1 MIVQLHRLIDLR
13 HYPVIVV
20 VVVVA
25 VVEVVVDVHQ
35 GVDGEEDEGKEG
47 EGVEACLRGTA
58 GGLAGPRLLSLRGQE
73 VGHQAGDSLH
83 LLPVRDCGSRRQSG
97 VRTLNTGDCC
107 VCENCDTYFSLS
119 GVSSPSF
126 FRQAF
131 YTDHGR
137 NIGLEYQDL
146 LNANR

>member
-1 MIVQLHRLIDLR
+1 MIVQPVVEPME
-13 HYPVIVV
+13 HYTALVLCRAPPRRPAQPPPRVGVGVHALVHVVVVVVPVIVV

-58 GGLAGPRLLSLRGQE
+58 GGLAGPRLSLRGQE

-83 LLPVRDCGSRRQSG
+83 LLTVRDCGSRSQSG
-97 VRTLNTGDCC
+97 DWSQVD
-107 VCENCDTYFSLS
+107 
-119 GVSSPSF
+119 
-126 FRQAF
+126 
-131 YTDHGR
+131 
-137 NIGLEYQDL
+137 
-146 LNANR
+146 